1 MKEKDIGLKKK
12 KLNTESFFKSL
23 ETNSKIRRILYLI
36 KCLESCPTLLKPEI
50 IINVE
55 VIIKK
60 WRDKDLRSTAFQI
73 QSEANIILVNT
84 SYFMKNTQ
92 NILKL

>member
-1 MKEKDIGLKKK
+1 MFLTHPSFYINYTIIKKLFMKEKGIGLKKK

-60 WRDKDLRSTAFQI
+60 WRDKDLRSTAF
-73 QSEANIILVNT
+73 
-84 SYFMKNTQ
+84 
-92 NILKL
+92 